1 MSHRPCRKRLIA
13 ALCVAAICVSGFSSA
28 GNVPDIK
35 LTAHRGASANCP
47 ENTMASFQ
55 AAAAL
60 GVDCIELD
68 LRLTSDGVF
77 VVSHDE
83 NLSRTTGVDRD
94 VDQMSCEELRKLN
107 AGSGYSPEYDGER
120 IPTFEEV
127 LQMAKKLGLRLDA
140 EIKPDTFRPER
151 DVKRLIALIERYQM
165 QDLCTLSSDDYEV
178 LRRVKEYSP
187 GVTTDFVVG
196 KAPAR
201 IDTLE
206 YANEISMNLAAVT
219 SETVEE
225 AHNAGKR
232 LLAWT
237 VDTPAEVRAMTD
249 LRVDGIITDN
259 PVMVKLVWMFG
270 R

>member
-1 MSHRPCRKRLIA
+1 MSDRLCRKRLIA
-13 ALCVAAICVSGFSSA
+13 FTCVAVICITGFA
-28 GNVPDIK
+28 ATGNVSDIK
-35 LTAHRGASANCP
+35 LTAHRGASVNCP
-47 ENTMASFQ
+47 ENTMAAFR

-68 LRLTSDGVF
+68 LRLTSDRVF

-83 NLSRTTGVDRD
+83 NLARTTGVDCD
-94 VDQMSCEELRKLN
+94 VDQMSCEELQKLN
-107 AGSGYSPEYDGER
+107 AGSGSAPEYDGER

-127 LQMAKKLGLRLDA
+127 LQMARKLGLRLDA
-140 EIKPDTFRPER
+140 EIKSDTFRPER
-151 DVKRLIALIERYQM
+151 DVKRLITLIERYQM
-165 QDLCTLSSDDYEV
+165 QDLCTLSSDDYEI

-187 GVTTDFVVG
+187 GVTTDYIVWETPEGFDSLKYV
-196 KAPAR
+196 
-201 IDTLE
+201 D
-206 YANEISMNLAAVT
+206 EISMSLDEVT
-219 SETVEE
+219 YETVKQ

-237 VDTPAEVRAMTD
+237 VDTPAEVRAMTG

-259 PVMVKLVWMFG
+259 PVMVKLVWIFG